1 MVVKIIKNARA
12 STDELDFQNEISI
25 MSTLRHPNLVL
36 FLGAVLENEPK
47 MLVSEFLDGGS
58 LEDFFECK
66 FKDKMKPFLPP
77 VAMVH
82 RSLLSLLSSLFS
94 LWSTA
99 SSFSLFSLSVNFFPE
114 SAQRSVVVVLYLS
127 LDMRLRLCV
136 CLVYSPTR
144 LATRRWAGQGAQV
157 KRSWVLSSS
166 LPLCECE
173 TDLRI
178 LTYLCARCWCAIWY
192 VKIPC
197 SCTIW
202 YVKIR
207 CMSTYV
213 GYLGTCTHC

>member
-1 MVVKIIKNARA
+1 MVVVVKIIKNARA

-136 CLVYSPTR
+136 CVVFSHATGNQEMGGSRGASQKELGLVLFSP
-144 LATRRWAGQGAQV
+144 
-157 KRSWVLSSS
+157 S
-166 LPLCECE
+166 L
-173 TDLRI
+173 
-178 LTYLCARCWCAIWY
+178 
-192 VKIPC
+192 
-197 SCTIW
+197 
-202 YVKIR
+202 
-207 CMSTYV
+207 
-213 GYLGTCTHC
+213 

>member
-1 MVVKIIKNARA
+1 MVVVVKIIKNARA

-99 SSFSLFSLSVNFFPE
+99 SSTGSSFSLFSLSQFFPRE
-114 SAQRSVVVVLYLS
+114 CAAECCCRAVPVSRHASASLCLSSILPRDWQPGDGQVKGRKSKGVGSCPLLS
-127 LDMRLRLCV
+127 LSVSVR
-136 CLVYSPTR
+136 
-144 LATRRWAGQGAQV
+144 Q
-157 KRSWVLSSS
+157 
-166 LPLCECE
+166 
-173 TDLRI
+173 
-178 LTYLCARCWCAIWY
+178 
-192 VKIPC
+192 
-197 SCTIW
+197 
-202 YVKIR
+202 
-207 CMSTYV
+207 TYV
-213 GYLGTCTHC
+213 C